1 MSASLLKFE
10 VERTGEGWWGGV
22 AWVCTGPVITMVRCL
37 RQPDNN
43 PLNRIGDAV
52 ATVKIPLA
60 NVRKINILFDH
71 REPKQ
76 KIKTSSRPHMV
87 TRPGATYKK
96 FEDGWPS
103 HLADRHY

>member
-60 NVRKINILFDH
+60 NVRKINILLSASDKQRV
-71 REPKQ
+71 RETFQEGLACESRKLKQ
-76 KIKTSSRPHMV
+76 
-87 TRPGATYKK
+87 TREVLT
-96 FEDGWPS
+96 
-103 HLADRHY
+103 